1 MRFEHLVSFGW
12 SCSRFLYDEEIWGI
26 TLDIFQRHLI
36 RYCVWTFCRR
46 NCGLS
51 LIMKSKL
58 LVNITPGEVLDEDF
72 LKPMNIT
79 QYRLAKD
86 IGVPPR
92 RINEIVKGQRAIT
105 ADTALRLGRYFG
117 VTPEFWLNLQTHYD
131 LEQEQEKLGNRLE
144 MEVKVLA
151 AA

>member
-1 MRFEHLVSFGW
+1 MP
-12 SCSRFLYDEEIWGI
+12 
-26 TLDIFQRHLI
+26 
-36 RYCVWTFCRR
+36 RR
-46 NCGLS
+46 
-51 LIMKSKL
+51 KL
-58 LVNITPGEVLDEDF
+58 PPVHPGEILREEF
-72 LKPMNIT
+72 LMPLGIS

-117 VTPEFWLNLQTHYD
+117 IAPEFWLNLQTHYD
-131 LEQEQEKLGNRLE
+131 LEQEQERLGRRLPK
-144 MEVKVLA
+144 EVKVLA